1 MIETFQGFLLFIVF
15 LVPGF
20 VFRTVEGQLVYLDK
34 RLDWGRF
41 ALGLLTR
48 STLVYLPAIPFIY
61 SGWQEDW
68 IGSHPWE
75 TCLGMVAVL
84 LILPALLGL
93 LSGFVRQK
101 RFPQHFLRRMGLG
114 TFEQHHIPSAWDHL
128 FSEVQT
134 AWAIVRLKDDSRIRG
149 LLGPNSYASSD
160 PDDRDLYISHV
171 LIEDPD
177 SENDSFQFAP
187 DTEGVYIRGE
197 DISTIELFHYE
208 EPDDSTQQRPQ

>member
-61 SGWQEDW
+61 SGWQQNSVESD
-68 IGSHPWE
+68 PWR
-75 TCLGMVAVL
+75 TTLGMVAVL

-101 RFPQHFLRRMGLG
+101 RFPQHLLRRIGLG
-114 TFEQHHIPSAWDHL
+114 TFEQHHIPTAWDHL
-128 FSEVQT
+128 FSEVQP
-134 AWAIVRLKDDSRIRG
+134 AWVIVRLKDDSRIRG

-160 PDDRDLYISHV
+160 PEDRDLFISHV

-177 SENDSFQFAP
+177 SDNGSFKFAP

-197 DISTIELFHYE
+197 DISTIELSHYE
-208 EPDDSTQQRPQ
+208 EPDDSTE

>member
-48 STLVYLPAIPFIY
+48 STFVYLPAIPLIR
-61 SGWQEDW
+61 SGWQQNW
-68 IGSHPWE
+68 IESHPVA
-75 TCLGMVAVL
+75 TCLGMVAFL

-101 RFPQHFLRRMGLG
+101 RFPQHLLRKIGLG
-114 TFEQHHIPSAWDHL
+114 TFEQHHIPTAWDHL
-128 FSEVQT
+128 FSEVQS
-134 AWAIVRLKDDSRIRG
+134 AWVIVRLKDDSRIRG
-149 LLGPNSYASSD
+149 LLGPDSYASSD

-171 LIEDPD
+171 LIEDSD
-177 SENDSFQFAP
+177 SENGSFQKVP
-187 DTEGVYIRGE
+187 NER
-197 DISTIELFHYE
+197 
-208 EPDDSTQQRPQ
+208 